1 MNHQN
6 NHEGAWHWIKG
17 LLLGIGVFL
26 YKIWN
31 GFIEHNG
38 GYEEMF
44 YSLLTL
50 IVFGFIGAGV
60 SYIATKFYK
69 WMDNR

>member
-1 MNHQN
+1 MNHEHN
-6 NHEGAWHWIKG
+6 TWHWIKG
-17 LLLGIGVFL
+17 IVLGIIVFV

-38 GYEEMF
+38 GYYELF
-44 YSLLTL
+44 YSLMTL

-69 WMDNR
+69 WMDKR